1 MKKLSV
7 ISLIL
12 IFATLILK
20 FSSMLRD
27 ILISRYYGLSSD
39 SDAYFAAM
47 NIPNIFILFLLTGIK
62 ETFLPKYFQFKDL
75 KGKLS
80 YTSLM
85 IRGTFYIALVG
96 SIIGVFIS
104 LILIPILF
112 SSFNDHGKQIAV
124 WTAVYYFISLCFVG
138 MNSIYEGFLEANKKF
153 SLSVFSQLIVVVFVI
168 TGLIFF
174 HEKFGILSVPLF
186 YLIGT
191 ITSFFLKKAGFTYLY
206 KYKKKLRVDWH
217 KISEFYVS
225 FLPIGLTAAV
235 GQINLSVDASYAS
248 HLEEGIVSSFNY
260 AFRLVNIPQ
269 AIFGVTV
276 ATMIY
281 PIIAKA
287 FHDKDIILFKQS
299 MEKGLVYMFLLLAP
313 AIVGMCYLMPELVKV
328 IYPNFSI
335 SDASLTSSFAIFFL
349 GSVLA
354 YSIQAIIAKGL
365 YTLDKGSVILKAGL
379 FSILLNVIF
388 NFIFLKF
395 FGAYGLALSSSLV
408 GVIYCFI
415 TFSAFYKLVDKINL
429 KWISLH
435 YIKISLS
442 ALTMLICLIFIR
454 KVYFLNLTN
463 LYLYL
468 ICIILGGIL
477 IYALVL
483 GVLNFNILYP
493 RIKAKMKIEHK

>member
-1 MKKLSV
+1 MMKKLSV

-12 IFATLILK
+12 LFATLVLK

-27 ILISRYYGLSSD
+27 ILISRFYGLSGD
-39 SDAYFAAM
+39 SDAYFAAV
-47 NIPNIFILFLLTGIK
+47 NIPNICILFLLTGIK
-62 ETFLPKYFQFKDL
+62 ETFLPKYFQFKEL
-75 KGKLS
+75 NGKLS
-80 YTSLM
+80 YTSMM
-85 IRGTFYIALVG
+85 IRGTFYIALIG
-96 SIIGVFIS
+96 SIIGVLIS
-104 LILIPILF
+104 LMVIPLLF
-112 SSFNDHGKQIAV
+112 SSFNQQGKQIAV
-124 WTAVYYFISLCFVG
+124 WTAIYYFLSLGFVG
-138 MNSIYEGFLEANKKF
+138 INSIYEGYLEANRKF
-153 SLSVFSQLIVVVFVI
+153 AWSILSQLIVVLFVI

-174 HEKFGILSVPLF
+174 HKEIGILSIPLF

-191 ITSFFLKKAGFTYLY
+191 IVSFFLKKAGFTYFYRYREKVSL
-206 KYKKKLRVDWH
+206 DWS

-248 HLEEGIVSSFNY
+248 HLDEGIVSSFNY

-287 FHDKDIILFKQS
+287 FHDKDIVLFKKS

-328 IYPNFSI
+328 IYTNFSD
-335 SDASLTSSFAIFFL
+335 SDAALTSTFAIFFL

-354 YSIQAIIAKGL
+354 YSIQAVIAKGL
-365 YTLDKGSVILKAGL
+365 YTLDKGSVFLKAGL
-379 FSILLNVIF
+379 FSVFLNVGF
-388 NFIFLKF
+388 NFIFVKF

-408 GVIYCFI
+408 GLIYCAI
-415 TFSAFYKLVDKINL
+415 TFSSFYKLVNRINL
-429 KWISLH
+429 KWVVVH

-442 ALTMLICLIFIR
+442 AIVMLTCLIYLK
-454 KVYFLNLTN
+454 KVYFLNFTN
-463 LYLYL
+463 LYFYL
-468 ICIILGGIL
+468 GFIIIGGTL
-477 IYALVL
+477 IYTLFV
-483 GVLNFNILYP
+483 GIFNFNIIYP
-493 RIKAKMKIEHK
+493 KIKVRMKK